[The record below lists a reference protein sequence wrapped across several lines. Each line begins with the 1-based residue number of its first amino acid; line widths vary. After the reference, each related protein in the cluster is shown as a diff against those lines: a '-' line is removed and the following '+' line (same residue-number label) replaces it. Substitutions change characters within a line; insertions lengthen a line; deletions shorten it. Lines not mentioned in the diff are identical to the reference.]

1 VVIKRYQ
8 VGVITASL
16 LLASPNAF
24 ASDECVD
31 KTCVDVFTQDNQL
44 IITAQKN
51 GNKPTAKPKVI
62 KPTAKPVPKPSIK
75 PTLKLTPKPKPIK
88 KIAAPKP
95 KIASAS
101 LSDRLI
107 KLLPVGDINFQPEK
121 DALVNMPVYFWT
133 QTPQRFNAVVP
144 ILDLIV
150 YVNLYATFVWSY
162 GDGTFMSTTNQGAAF
177 PLGAIKHTYKN
188 NNQYQVG
195 LKVIWR
201 GSWSVNGVT
210 TPISGDGLTQ
220 SITRG
225 LSVVDAVGRFTK

>member
-16 LLASPNAF
+16 LLASPNAY